1 MVEELEREDYRF
13 RVILRVRGRDEKV
26 EVDAKVLPVKEA
38 VGRLYGLFYMDF
50 KSARIEMG
58 QDLLDDLFEEMIWF
72 VTPERVKRAVA
83 EWYEKNY

>member
-58 QDLLDDLFEEMIWF
+58 QDLLDDIFEEMIWF
-72 VTPERVKRAVA
+72 RDT
-83 EWYEKNY
+83 

>member
-58 QDLLDDLFEEMIWF
+58 QDLLDDIFEEMIWF